1 MAVAHTDIRIV
12 AGTVA
17 VFFPHT
23 VVRVVAG
30 PVVVVVA
37 VVVEEGTIRMPK

>member
-1 MAVAHTDIRIV
+1 MAVAHTVVRVV

-17 VFFPHT
+17 VFFAHT